1 MEVKEI
7 VIVVVIAS
15 AFILLSYF
23 TKRLTPDSKPRI
35 LSKYH
40 RVFSAL
46 AGISLLMLA
55 WVFAPESSLIPKI
68 LLSAYAI
75 VAIYRAINGWLFNV
89 KESRPTDV
97 V

>member
-23 TKRLTPDSKPRI
+23 TKRLTPDSKPKI
-35 LSKYH
+35 LPKYH
-40 RVFSAL
+40 RVFNAM

-55 WVFAPESSLIPKI
+55 WVFAPEGLLIPKI

-75 VAIYRAINGWLFNV
+75 LAIYRALPVFV
-89 KESRPTDV
+89 RAPRRYR
-97 V
+97 